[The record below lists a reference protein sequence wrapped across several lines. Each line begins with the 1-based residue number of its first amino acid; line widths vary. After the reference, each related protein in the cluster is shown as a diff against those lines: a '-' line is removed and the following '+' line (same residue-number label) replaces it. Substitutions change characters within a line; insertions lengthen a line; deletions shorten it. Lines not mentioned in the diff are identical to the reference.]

1 MTIEI
6 YAFPPSPRAFRPM
19 ALANHLG
26 LDWTLRALDL
36 PKGEHKTA
44 EFAALNPNMRIPTL
58 KDGDYVLW
66 ESGAILQYLAGKKPE
81 SGLLPTD
88 ETGRLNVTR
97 WQFWDA
103 CHWDPACAVYLFEN
117 FVKPVLV
124 KSGEPDQAALAKGA
138 ELFHRA
144 AKVLDNHLKHN
155 KYVAGDRL
163 SVADFSIGAPL
174 NYAEAAR
181 IPIEAY
187 PEITRWFATLRS
199 LPAWQKTLAQSGMAT
214 AAAA

>member
-6 YAFPPSPRAFRPM
+6 YAFPPSPRAFKVM
-19 ALANHLG
+19 ALANHLDI
-26 LDWTLRALDL
+26 DWTLRMLDL
-36 PKGEHKTA
+36 VKGEQKTP
-44 EFAALNPNMRIPTL
+44 EYAALNPNMRMPTL

-66 ESGAILQYLAGKKPE
+66 ESGTILQYLAGKKPE
-81 SGLLPTD
+81 SRLLPTD

-103 CHWDPACAVYLFEN
+103 CHWDPACAIYLFEN
-117 FVKPVLV
+117 VVKAVIM

-144 AKVLDNHLKHN
+144 AKVLNHHLGHN

-163 SVADFSIGAPL
+163 TVADFSIGAPL
-174 NYAEAAR
+174 NYAQPAR
-181 IPIEAY
+181 LPLADY
-187 PEITRWFATLRS
+187 PEITRWYATLRS
-199 LPAWQKTLAQSGMAT
+199 LPAWQKTLAQSGMP
-214 AAAA
+214 AAAAA